1 MYNTSQQF
9 TLQPLHWV
17 ETSSTIG
24 LKRLVATSVTK
35 KLVIQQSAFSKTYDL
50 DVHTEC
56 TVWNLH
62 FGCKT
67 IEEAK
72 ELAWEEHC
80 KQLRNCLLPIDLFQ
94 QKELL
99 L

>member
-17 ETSSTIG
+17 ETSSTTG
-24 LKRLVATSVTK
+24 LKRLVAISVTK
-35 KLVIQQSAFSKTYDL
+35 KLVIQQATFDKTFDV

-56 TVWNLH
+56 TSWNLH

-72 ELAWEEHC
+72 ELARKEHC
-80 KQLRNCLLPIDLFQ
+80 KQLRNCLLPTELFQ